1 MKVSLLSLA
10 QGGVSAVAKGVAL
23 TAAKGTALAVGNSL
37 LTLTSGVL
45 AASMISYSSF
55 VIYDTAY
62 TQNQARSASAEL
74 LSYKPTVI
82 DSEDVPLSG
91 STLALINDDYR
102 AWLTIQDTAI
112 DYPVVQGENDLYYA
126 SHDIYKNASLTGAIY
141 VASANSPDFGDSYNL
156 IYGHHMDQ
164 NIMFGALDKYLDES
178 YLYAHRSGVLAT
190 DARMYDLNM
199 FAVVETDAY
208 EQAFYRAGD
217 RMDEVIAFLRNPGST
232 TTVAFFDEGA
242 LSDVSQIVAFST
254 CASATTNGRLIVLAT
269 MKARLQYES
278 SGSYSTSSRSSGT
291 PDGTP
296 PIPGELI
303 SEVTPGTPGGTD
315 SGTPDGGTPGGTD
328 SGTPDGGTPG
338 GTDSGT
344 PGGGTP
350 GSTDSGTPDGGTP
363 GGTDSGTPDG
373 GTPGGT
379 DSGTPDGGT
388 PGGTDSGTPGG
399 GTPGGTDSGTPG
411 GGTPGGTD
419 SGTPGG
425 GTPGG
430 TDSGT
435 PGGGTPG
442 GTDSGIP
449 GGGTPGGT
457 DSGTPETPLEL
468 TEIDDD
474 ATPLARFT
482 NRFQP
487 RGISYGGR
495 AWALLNLIALFCTA
509 YLLLPLLHVRAK
521 YGRAGTMKKINR
533 LKAELRTASNLD
545 DVELTERLVIHR
557 EAAEEKARGERRD
570 IETAVQEAEARNFEE
585 ITQDDFS
592 KAVETLYYHVK
603 KYIHRFRLGIVLEVG
618 IVALAGYVFVHT
630 ENIRL
635 PMVLIDKW
643 TPLMLLFLALCWVTD
658 ISLEQYRDKLS
669 FSVKEADGATDSVTD
684 AGLSQLDKG
693 V

>member
-82 DSEDVPLSG
+82 DAEDVPLSG
-91 STLALINDDYR
+91 STLSLINDDYR

-190 DARMYDLNM
+190 DTRMYDLNT

-296 PIPGELI
+296 PIPGELV

-315 SGTPDGGTPGGTD
+315 SSTPDGGTPGGTD
-328 SGTPDGGTPG
+328 SGTPD
-338 GTDSGT
+338 
-344 PGGGTP
+344 
-350 GSTDSGTPDGGTP
+350 
-363 GGTDSGTPDG
+363 
-373 GTPGGT
+373 
-379 DSGTPDGGT
+379 
-388 PGGTDSGTPGG
+388 
-399 GTPGGTDSGTPG
+399 

-468 TEIDDD
+468 TEINDD

-509 YLLLPLLHVRAK
+509 YLLLPLSHVRAK

-585 ITQDDFS
+585 ITQVDFS

-669 FSVKEADGATDSVTD
+669 FSVREADGATDSVTD
-684 AGLSQLDKG
+684 AGLPQKASI
-693 V
+693 